1 MNYRWHSHKHCYTDA
16 SGFTCMLIKT
26 KRGKVER
33 RRRKQKQSTYKRELQ
48 IRFYN
53 NKRKEG
59 NLTPV
64 SLSAQASFSFSYE
77 TLISSDLHKL
87 KPKIT

>member
-1 MNYRWHSHKHCYTDA
+1 MSYRWHSQRQDSFDA
-16 SGFTCMLIKT
+16 LRLTWIVIGT
-26 KRGKVER
+26 KRRKVEKKKNKNKVH
-33 RRRKQKQSTYKRELQ
+33 RKGKLQ

-53 NKRKEG
+53 NKKKEE

-87 KPKIT
+87 KLKIT